1 MSKIID
7 NSSEN
12 TLNLALN
19 KAVSTAKSVDICV
32 GYFNVRGWNQIA
44 DSLDSVRASQ
54 GKEPVRLLVGMAV
67 SEQHSQKKF
76 FEQDFKLEDD
86 VENLD
91 FISAQK
97 RSENAVRDFADQL
110 TWGLPSKS
118 GQAAVRGLLADL
130 KAGTVVIKFAA
141 RRRLHAKLY
150 LCHSAGAAEAFTA
163 FVGSSN
169 FTTSGLASSGELNLE
184 ETDRE
189 KGIELAAWFENHWND
204 IFSIDVTERLIE
216 VLEQSWAV
224 EPNPSPRSIHL
235 RLAYELSRDARAGEG
250 FEIPDKI
257 LERLVPWQ
265 EAAAKV
271 GARILQSRGLVVVG
285 DVVGLGKTIVGTA
298 IAAAS
303 RERALILC
311 PKNLVNMWKRYV
323 EVYELHARVV
333 PLSMVT
339 RELPEMKHY
348 GVVLIDESHN
358 LRHRTTQAHEAVRNY
373 IHENGSKVILLT
385 ATLIN
390 SGPTDISGQ
399 LSLKLDAMADLG
411 IRPEHHIERLTAEE
425 RIKFQEAVEGNTS
438 SIKAF
443 EQSDLADDWRSLL
456 SLFLVRRT
464 RPYLLENY
472 AKVDKDGKKY
482 FEYRDGSV
490 FRFPTRRALPL
501 EYPGGKDDPCD
512 QLVSI
517 ENFDALEQMSYARYQ
532 LGNYFTE
539 NYQPADQVEQAILDD
554 LKRATA
560 SKGFIQTTVMKRLA
574 SSPKAFFITVEK
586 MLLRA
591 HILRYALLN
600 DLPVP
605 LGSIADKYYESGSD
619 DEDSQLDDF
628 DLPDEV
634 EETEGSW
641 AANLTLGEWEAK
653 AAAAYDALRANKPK
667 DLQLIRVSAF
677 DKTRLLKDVN
687 ADNATLQQIIDKHGL
702 WNPANDSKLNKLIEL
717 VEGLDSDQKLL
728 VFSEYADSIAYL
740 EKHISNRLPN
750 LKFAAVSGRSNDP
763 TYVARCFSPQSNFGE
778 YGGLPDGETEL
789 QVLLATDVL
798 SEGQN
803 LQDAAMILNW
813 DLPWTIIKIIQRA
826 GRVDRV
832 GQKAETIDV
841 YSFKPHNGVED
852 HIKLVKRLRSR
863 LEINQQILG
872 GGETIFADHFEDSLE
887 DLFDGKAAL
896 LGDEGEVDYSS
907 YALGIWNKATE
918 LERRQAL
925 AVGLGSHSTIDHDI
939 VKNAV
944 MAYAQA
950 TKGEDHVFDL
960 LAIHQQGSLVRTLTQ
975 MEALKLT
982 EQKQLQSSPDLED
995 HHDLVASLV
1004 KHTLYPQAAQKPL
1017 RLISGVRRKL
1027 TEFFD
1032 RSIGELELDDEI
1044 RIMANETHTATLDN
1058 ALLESGTVFAK
1069 QILNKVARGVV
1080 SDREGLVELVA
1091 FHSDG
1096 KLLDTD
1102 NQGLRKFELMLS
1114 MGFAD

>member
-7 NSSEN
+7 NSSGN
-12 TLNLALN
+12 TLNLALK
-19 KAVSTAKSVDICV
+19 KAIYTAESVDICV
-32 GYFNVRGWNQIA
+32 GYFNVRGWNQVA
-44 DSLDSVRASQ
+44 DSLDSVRASKS
-54 GKEPVRLLVGMAV
+54 KEPVRLLVGMAV

-76 FEQDFKLEDD
+76 FEQDFKLDDD

-91 FISAQK
+91 FISAQR
-97 RSENAVRDFADQL
+97 RSEDAVRDFAEQL

-150 LCHSAGAAEAFTA
+150 LCHAAGAAEAFTA

-169 FTTSGLASSGELNLE
+169 FTTSGLVSSGELNLE

-303 RERALILC
+303 RERVLILC

-348 GVVLIDESHN
+348 GVVLVDESHN

-390 SGPTDISGQ
+390 AGPTDISGQ
-399 LSLKLDAMADLG
+399 LSLKLDQMADLG
-411 IRPEHHIERLTAEE
+411 IRPERHIEKLTAEE

-438 SIKAF
+438 SLKAF
-443 EQSDLADDWRSLL
+443 EQSDLAEDWRSLL

-532 LGNYFTE
+532 LGNYFADDF
-539 NYQPADQVEQAILDD
+539 QPSDQVEQAILDD
-554 LKRATA
+554 LQRATA
-560 SKGFIQTTVMKRLA
+560 SKGFIETTVMKRLA

-619 DEDSQLDDF
+619 DEDIQLDDIE
-628 DLPDEV
+628 LPSEI

-641 AANLTLGEWEAK
+641 ATNLTLAEWEVK
-653 AAAAYDALRANKPK
+653 AAAAYDALLANKPK

-687 ADNATLQQIIDKHGL
+687 ADNATLQKIIDKHGL
-702 WNPANDSKLNKLIEL
+702 WNPANDSKLNKFVELIE
-717 VEGLDSDQKLL
+717 GLGSDQKLL
-728 VFSEYADSIAYL
+728 VFSEYADSISYL
-740 EKHISNRLPN
+740 EKHVSKRLPS

-763 TYVARCFSPQSNFGE
+763 TYLARCFSPVSNSGE
-778 YGGLPDGETEL
+778 YGGLPDGESEL

-832 GQKAETIDV
+832 GQKAETIAV

-863 LEINQQILG
+863 LEVNQQILG

-939 VKNAV
+939 VKNGV

-950 TKGEDHVFDL
+950 TKGEEHIFDL
-960 LAIHQQGSLVRTLTQ
+960 LAIHQQGKLVRTLTQ

-982 EQKQLQSSPDLED
+982 ENKQLQSSPDLDD
-995 HHDLVASLV
+995 HHDLVANLV

-1027 TEFFD
+1027 TEFFE

-1044 RIMANETHTATLDN
+1044 RIMANETHAAALDH
-1058 ALLESGTVFAK
+1058 ALLESGTVFSK
-1069 QILNKVARGVV
+1069 QVLNKVARGVV
-1080 SDREGLVELVA
+1080 SSREGLVELVA
-1091 FHSDG
+1091 LHADG

-1114 MGFAD
+1114 MGFAE